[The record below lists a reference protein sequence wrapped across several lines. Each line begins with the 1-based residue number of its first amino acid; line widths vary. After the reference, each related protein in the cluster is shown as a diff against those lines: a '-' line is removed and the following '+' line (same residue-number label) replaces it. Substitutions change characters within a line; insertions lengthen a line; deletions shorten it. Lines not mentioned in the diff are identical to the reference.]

1 MNSRKTN
8 ILGIVPYEAMKPALE
23 SLAENRDDL
32 SLDVYVGDLSK
43 GVEIVK
49 SLHMEDY
56 DIIISRGGT
65 SRLIEQNTTIP
76 VVEIN
81 ISVYDILHTIRLAD
95 NYRGKYAIVGFP
107 SITTSARL
115 LCDLLQYD
123 IPIHTIHSSRE
134 AENLLAELKKEG
146 FRLVL
151 CDVVTSSIARSLEIN
166 AILITSGM
174 ESLQEALNRAVKTHG
189 TFRHMEERQLFL
201 DSLLQHSS
209 MQTAV
214 FTPAGELCYSSSGL
228 QLNTE
233 LLSLLSQEIPAAA
246 AGTDYK
252 CFKLCGGILYAVES
266 RKFQTGEKQYVAFYL
281 ADSHSSLL
289 KTRHGVSYLNLKDA
303 EKSMFNSFYGV
314 VSLSEGLCGC
324 ISSYAQNRYPIMIL
338 GESGTRKK
346 YAAEVLYS
354 QSTMKTHPFIVID
367 CVRLSG
373 KEWNFLISHYNS
385 PLNDRGN
392 TLFFDHLDSLP
403 EEKLQKLLSTII
415 EQELHKTNKILFSCT
430 TTEKSGIA
438 PLILEFIHD
447 LSCLIL
453 NMPPLRDNMED
464 IPSFSSL
471 YLNSLNIELSKQIA
485 GFRPDAMELLQQYPW
500 PHNYTQF
507 KRVLKELAVL
517 ATTPYIQAHE
527 VNRLLEAERCFNVP
541 GQNTDS
547 GSGSL
552 PEGSLEDIIRGAIH
566 RTVRET
572 GGNQSAAAK
581 KLQISRTTLWKY
593 LKE

>member
-1 MNSRKTN
+1 MNPRKTH

-32 SLDVYVGDLSK
+32 SLDVYVGDLLK
-43 GVEIVK
+43 GVEIIK
-49 SLHMEDY
+49 SLPMEDY
-56 DIIISRGGT
+56 DIIVSRGGT

-107 SITTSARL
+107 SITKSAQL

-123 IPIHTIHSSRE
+123 IPIHTIHSSKE
-134 AENLLAELKKEG
+134 AESLLAELKKED

-166 AILITSGM
+166 AILITSGL

-201 DSLLQHSS
+201 DSLIQHPSV
-209 MQTAV
+209 QTAV
-214 FTPAGELCYSSSGL
+214 FNPEGELIYSSTDL
-228 QLNTE
+228 HLNTE
-233 LLSLLSQEIPAAA
+233 LLSALSQEVPAAVA
-246 AGTDYK
+246 SADYK

-266 RKFQTGEKQYVAFYL
+266 RKFQTDEMQYVAFYL
-281 ADSHSSLL
+281 TASHSSLL
-289 KTRHGVSYLNLKDA
+289 KTKHGVSYLNLKDV
-303 EKSMFNSFYGV
+303 EKAMFNSFYGV
-314 VSLSEGLCGC
+314 ISLPDELYEC
-324 ISSYAQNRYPIMIL
+324 ISSYAQSRYPIMIL

-346 YAAEVLYS
+346 YVAEVLYS
-354 QSTMKTHPFIVID
+354 QSIIKTHPFIVVD
-367 CVRLSG
+367 CVRISG
-373 KEWNFLISHYNS
+373 KEWNFLIGHYNS

-415 EQELHKTNKILFSCT
+415 EQELHKNNRILFSCT
-430 TTEKSGIA
+430 TTMKKEIS
-438 PLILEFIHD
+438 PLILEYIHD

-464 IPSFSSL
+464 ISSFSSL

-517 ATTPYIQAHE
+517 ANTPYIQAHE
-527 VNRLLEAERCFNVP
+527 VNRILKAERCFSIPEQDTSSV
-541 GQNTDS
+541 
-547 GSGSL
+547 SL
-552 PEGSLEDIIRGAIH
+552 PEGSLENIIRTTI
-566 RTVRET
+566 RQTVREMD
-572 GGNQSAAAK
+572 GNQSAAAK